1 MTRMENDNKDD
12 RMENDSKDDDDEDDK
27 EKGLDGK

>member
-1 MTRMENDNKDD
+1 MTRTENDTKDD